1 MNFQEFKKEYQKVPV
16 EEFPS
21 NVPDSPKVS
30 VLVQTYN
37 HAPYIRQCL
46 DGILMQET
54 DFDFEILLGE
64 DASTDG
70 TREICIEYAQ
80 EHPDKIRLFL
90 HSRENN
96 ISINGRPS
104 GRFNFCNN
112 LFEANGEY
120 IAFCEGDDYW
130 IDEFKLQKQMDFL

>member
-21 NVPDSPKVS
+21 NVPDSTKVS

-120 IAFCEGDDYW
+120 KIGRASCRERLF
-130 IDEFKLQKQMDFL
+130 I